1 MTAFQQQRETALARE
16 VSFTSERRGVGLY
29 WEILR
34 ERVSRSPEAGA
45 IFGFVAVLL
54 FFVIATSLQYNA
66 QGDFTGFRSP
76 QILDARSVSSV
87 VSNATSYGIIAVGVT
102 ILMIA
107 GEFDLSVGSILGFT
121 ALVFI
126 IGADRG
132 LGGLVQMLLPQ
143 DTVQSLGISYTP
155 LPGLIAA
162 AIALCTGAVMGLV
175 NGLMVISTRIPSFIV
190 TLGTLYI
197 YRAFVLNTIPG
208 GAIARYLQP
217 PIMVY
222 LHPLVVMGLA
232 AGVVALI
239 AFFSWPAVKY
249 NWQKYKNGNGTFGPA
264 VRLALIAIVLLAGAL
279 IALSIIL
286 RYIGDLSAIVEVP
299 FFTVL
304 NGQLTDLPGNY
315 LASIIWWFVLAAVF
329 TVALNQTRFG
339 NAVFATGGNPGAAR
353 AQGINVN
360 RIKVMA
366 FALSGTLAAVG
377 GLMEAARFTVVEP
390 LRGTGY
396 ELDVIAA
403 VVIGGTLLTGGY
415 GSIVGSVLGVLISG
429 ILRTGL
435 VLINVDTNWFR
446 GVLGAIMIVAVVIN
460 TNIRRQ
466 R

>member
-1 MTAFQQQRETALARE
+1 MARE
-16 VSFTSERRGVGLY
+16 VSLTSERKGIGLY
-29 WEILR
+29 WEVLR

-45 IFGFVAVLL
+45 VFGFVAVLL
-54 FFVIATSLQYNA
+54 FFVIATGLQYDA
-66 QGDFTGFRSP
+66 QGNIIGMRSP

-107 GEFDLSVGSILGFT
+107 GEFDLSVGSMLGFT

-143 DTVQSLGISYTP
+143 DAVQSLGISYAP
-155 LPGLIAA
+155 LPGLVAA
-162 AIALCTGAVMGLV
+162 AIALLTGAVMGLL

-217 PIMVY
+217 PIIVQ
-222 LHPLVVMGLA
+222 LHPLVVIGLA
-232 AGVVALI
+232 IGAVALV
-239 AFFSWPAVKY
+239 AFFSWPAVKF
-249 NWQKYKNGNGTFGPA
+249 NLKKYRSGNGTFGPA
-264 VRLALIAIVLLAGAL
+264 IRLGLIGVVILAGAV
-279 IALSIIL
+279 IAVSIFL
-286 RYIGDLSAIVEVP
+286 QYIGDLNNIVEVP
-299 FFTVL
+299 FFTLL
-304 NGQLTDLPGNY
+304 NGQLRDLPGNY
-315 LASIIWWFVLAAVF
+315 LASILWWFLLAAVF

-353 AQGINVN
+353 AQGINV
-360 RIKVMA
+360 RRVKVMA
-366 FALSGTLAAVG
+366 FMLSGTLAAVA

-390 LRGTGY
+390 LRGQGY

-415 GSIVGSVLGVLISG
+415 GSIIGSVLGVLISG

-446 GVLGAIMIVAVVIN
+446 GVLGAIMIGAVVIN